1 MTSETERRLDTEAA
15 RGHSALPRRLGLLSA
30 IAVLVGSTIGTGIFR
45 TPASIATKVPVES
58 LYLLLWG
65 LGGFFSLCGALT
77 LAELAAALPQTG
89 GIFVYLREGWGR
101 LAAFLFG
108 WGELVVIRASALGAI
123 STVFAEY
130 FLRLLGQPTTVTLN
144 TAGGAVTQSAPAVHY
159 VAAGAILVVAVFNIL
174 GIRLGALIQ
183 NLTAGAK
190 YVALV
195 LLVLATFAIGAQHP
209 SPVVV
214 PATETA
220 TSPSIALFG
229 LAFISLL
236 WVYDGWADV
245 TFVSGEVQRPERFLP
260 RTLIIGTL
268 AVIAIYLLANFA
280 YLHLLNI
287 NEIAHSKLVAAD
299 VAYRIIGDVGVRL
312 ISIAVMISAFGTLN
326 GSMMTGPRVFF
337 AMADDGLFF
346 RRIAAVHPRFKTPYV
361 AISLAA
367 ALAIAFVMVRTF
379 EQLSDTFVLGIW
391 PFYAL
396 GVAAVYR
403 LRRKRPDLPRSYK
416 TLGYPVTPALFI
428 LAVLLLVC
436 NALVGDIRYYLAKL
450 AGGPNPHEWSG
461 ALMVAAIILA
471 GIPAYYIWTK
481 NSRQ

>member
-1 MTSETERRLDTEAA
+1 MTSESERRLDTEAA
-15 RGHSALPRRLGLLSA
+15 PGHSSLPRRLGLLSA

-45 TPASIATKVPVES
+45 TPAGIAAKVPDEG

-123 STVFAEY
+123 STAFAEY
-130 FLRLLGQPTTVTLN
+130 FLRLLGKDDPQLI
-144 TAGGAVTQSAPAVHY
+144 HY

-190 YVALV
+190 YIALM
-195 LLVLATFAIGAQHP
+195 LLVLAAFALGGRHP
-209 SPVVV
+209 SPVAV
-214 PATETA
+214 PADA
-220 TSPSIALFG
+220 AASLSMASFG

-236 WVYDGWADV
+236 WAYDGWADV
-245 TFVSGEVQRPERFLP
+245 TFVGGEVQRPERFLP

-268 AVIAIYLLANFA
+268 AVIAIYLLSNFA
-280 YLHLLNI
+280 YLHLLGI

-299 VAYRIIGDVGVRL
+299 VAYRIIGDTGVRL
-312 ISIAVMISAFGTLN
+312 VSMAVMISAFGTLN
-326 GSMMTGPRVFF
+326 GSMMTGPRIFF
-337 AMADDGLFF
+337 AMADEGLFF
-346 RRIAAVHPRFKTPYV
+346 RKIAAVHPRFKTPYL

-367 ALAIAFVMVRTF
+367 ALAIFFVMVRTF

-403 LRRKRPDLPRSYK
+403 LRRKRPDLPRAYK

-428 LAVLLLVC
+428 LAVLLLVG
-436 NALVGDIRYYLAKL
+436 NALVSDIRYYLAKM
-450 AGGPNPHEWSG
+450 AGGPNPHEGSG

-471 GIPAYYIWTK
+471 GIPAYYLWEK
-481 NSRQ
+481 RSRQ

>member
-1 MTSETERRLDTEAA
+1 MTSNTERRLDAEAE
-15 RGHSALPRRLGLLSA
+15 RGHTPLPRRLGLLSA

-45 TPASIATKVPVES
+45 TPAGIATKVPIES
-58 LYLLLWG
+58 AYLLLWG

-77 LAELAAALPQTG
+77 LAELAGALPQTG

-108 WGELVVIRASALGAI
+108 WGELIIIRASALGAI

-130 FLRLLGQPTTVTLN
+130 FLRLLNQPTTVVGD
-144 TAGGAVTQSAPAVHY
+144 GGVAQSAPAVHY
-159 VAAGAILVVAVFNIL
+159 VAAAAILVVAIFNIL

-183 NLTAGAK
+183 NLTASAK
-190 YVALV
+190 YVALI
-195 LLVLATFAIGAQHP
+195 LLVLAAFVIGAHHP

-214 PATETA
+214 PPGESLASPTA
-220 TSPSIALFG
+220 ALFG

-260 RTLIIGTL
+260 RTLIGGTL

-280 YLHLLNI
+280 YLHLLDI

-299 VAYRIIGDVGVRL
+299 VAYRIIGDTGVRL

-326 GSMMTGPRVFF
+326 GSMMTGPRIFF

-346 RRIAAVHPRFKTPYV
+346 KQIAAVHPRFKTPYV

-367 ALAIAFVMVRTF
+367 LLAINFVMVRSF

-403 LRRKRPDLPRSYK
+403 LRRTRPDLPRSYK

-428 LAVLLLVC
+428 LAVLLLVG
-436 NALVGDIRYYLAKL
+436 NALVNDIRYYLARF

-471 GIPAYYIWTK
+471 GIPAYYLWTRS
-481 NSRQ
+481 SRQ